1 MSDRHTSLGERLRA
15 LRQRQKLTS
24 KDVADAVG
32 ITQSHLC
39 AIERGT
45 SNNPR
50 FQVLTSLA
58 KFYGVSVSALIG
70 EADDGDTEAARQLLY
85 WFQHRLSSRDQGL
98 LYSMADQMQRRD

>member
-1 MSDRHTSLGERLRA
+1 MSDRHNTLGERLRE
-15 LRQRQKLTS
+15 LRQRQKLS
-24 KDVADAVG
+24 SRDVADAVG

-70 EADDGDTEAARQLLY
+70 EADDDETDAARQLLY
-85 WFQHRLSSRDQGL
+85 WFKHRLSSRDQGL
-98 LYSMADQMQRRD
+98 LYSMADQMQRGD